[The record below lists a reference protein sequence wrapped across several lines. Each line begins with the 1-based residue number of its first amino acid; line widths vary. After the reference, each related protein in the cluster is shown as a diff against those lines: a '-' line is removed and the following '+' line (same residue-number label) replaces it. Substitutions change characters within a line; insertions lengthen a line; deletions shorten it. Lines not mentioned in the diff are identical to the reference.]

1 MKALKPVQ
9 IILLGFLLTILVGSV
24 FLALPVAT
32 KSGQATPYIDALFTA
47 TTSVCVT
54 GLVVETTMTH
64 WSIFGQ
70 AVIMIL
76 VQVGGLGV
84 VTITTGMLFLV
95 GKKVSLS
102 NRILIQ
108 ESMGLNTMSGLVVL
122 VKKIFKGTFLVEGV
136 GAVFYATQFIP
147 EFGWKYGI
155 WASIF
160 NSVSAFCNAGMDIV
174 RTDSLRAYITNPVIN
189 FTTMGL
195 IILGGLGFIVWK
207 DLLHGIK
214 SLIHRECTPKRA
226 WQKLK
231 FHTKV
236 VISATLGLITAG
248 TVLIFLF
255 EFQNPATMKNLNIWE
270 KFMAS
275 MFQSVTT
282 RTAGFETVAQDALSE
297 GSSLICMILMFIGGS
312 PVGTAGGVKTITFMI
327 LVYCVIS
334 VAKQEEHIS
343 LFQRKVS
350 SALVPKA
357 LAIVMINL
365 SVLFLSILLLLL
377 VGDGSFM
384 DTSYECISALATVGL
399 TKGMTP
405 NLTFLGK
412 IVIIVTMYLGRVG
425 PISMAIG
432 FYVGNKKRKKRTF
445 SYPEEE
451 LIL

>member
-327 LVYCVIS
+327 LVYCAIS

>member
-1 MKALKPVQ
+1 MKSLKPVQ
-9 IILLGFLLTILVGSV
+9 IILLGFLLTILAGSV
-24 FLALPVAT
+24 FLTLPIAA
-32 KSGQATPYIDALFTA
+32 KSGQPTPYIDALFTA

-70 AVIMIL
+70 GVIMIL
-76 VQVGGLGV
+76 IQIGGLGV
-84 VTITTGMLFLV
+84 ITITTGMLFLL

-108 ESMGLNTMSGLVVL
+108 ESLGLNTMSGLVVL
-122 VKKIFKGTFLVEGV
+122 VKKIFKGTFLVEGI

-147 EFGWKYGI
+147 EFGWGYGI
-155 WASIF
+155 WASVF

-174 RTDSLRAYITNPVIN
+174 RGDSLRAYITNPVIN

-195 IILGGLGFIVWK
+195 IVLGGLGFIVWK
-207 DLLHGIK
+207 DMVHGLK
-214 SLIHRECTPKRA
+214 SLIHKECTPRRA
-226 WQKLK
+226 WQKLR

-236 VISATLGLITAG
+236 VISATLFLIISG
-248 TVLIFLF
+248 TLLIFLF
-255 EFQNPATMKNLNIWE
+255 EFQNPATMKHLNIWE
-270 KFMAS
+270 KLMAS

-297 GSSLICMILMFIGGS
+297 GSSLISMILMFIGGS
-312 PVGTAGGVKTITFMI
+312 PVGTAGGVKTITFTI

-334 VAKQEEHIS
+334 VAKQEDEVS
-343 LFQRKVS
+343 LFKRRVPS
-350 SALVPKA
+350 VLVPKA
-357 LAIVMINL
+357 LAIIMINL
-365 SVLFLSILLLLL
+365 CVLLLSVLLLLL
-377 VGDGSFM
+377 VDDGNFM
-384 DTSYECISALATVGL
+384 DTCYECISALATVGL

-405 NLTFLGK
+405 NLNLLGK
-412 IVIIVTMYLGRVG
+412 IVIIITMYLGRVG

-432 FYVGNKKRKKRTF
+432 FYVGHKKRKKRTF

-451 LIL
+451 LVL